1 MSSGVSPKSYERAFT
16 LIELLVVIAIIAI
29 LASLLLATIS
39 KAKGEARR
47 VECINNK
54 KQLGLAWQMYA
65 TDNHDRFPPNDKYA
79 ASITSSDFT
88 LGFVMN
94 WVDDWMG
101 WNLDK
106 RMTDPIYL
114 THPLAAPL
122 SAYCNNVLR
131 VYKCPAD
138 TYLSPAQRAAG
149 WTARPRSVQMNQF
162 VGPPVPL
169 AAGSGSAYGK
179 LKSGYWVT
187 YTRFSQMR
195 LNAPVHTWV
204 IMDVHPDCVSA
215 GMYDMA
221 VVDDPLGPF
230 NWNNR
235 YPGSLHNG
243 AGTIVFA
250 DNHVETH
257 KWLSETIKRPV
268 QFAAPPATVINDGR
282 DWNWLFER
290 STESTGLV
298 KP

>member
-1 MSSGVSPKSYERAFT
+1 MSSGFSPKSYERAFT
-16 LIELLVVIAIIAI
+16 LIELLVVVAIIAI
-29 LASLLLATIS
+29 LASLLLAAIS

-47 VECINNK
+47 AECINNK
-54 KQLGLAWQMYA
+54 KQLGLAWQMY
-65 TDNHDRFPPNDKYA
+65 TIDYQDRFPPNDRYA
-79 ASITSSDFT
+79 SPVTGYDFT

-122 SAYCNNVLR
+122 SGYCNNVLR

-149 WTARPRSVQMNQF
+149 WTARPRSVAMNQF
-162 VGPPVPL
+162 VGPPVPI
-169 AAGSGSAYGK
+169 AAGSGKPYGK
-179 LKSGYWVT
+179 TADRYWVT
-187 YTRFSQMR
+187 YARFDQMR
-195 LNAPVHTWV
+195 QHSPSQTWV
-204 IMDVHPDCVSA
+204 ITDVHPDCVAA
-215 GMYDMA
+215 GIYWISIT
-221 VVDDPLGPF
+221 DPSTGPF
-230 NWNNR
+230 NWTGGC
-235 YPGSLHNG
+235 PGSLHNG
-243 AGTIVFA
+243 AGTMVFA

-257 KWLSETIKRPV
+257 KSLSDAIKRPV
-268 QFAAPPATVINDGR
+268 IYGDQPRTVINDGR